1 MTPKEIADLKEGD
14 VFFYSDWKGNKEIHY
29 VTYATED
36 NKLVHTISLQ
46 KRGTAKKGL
55 LRENERYATALLCHQ
70 YATIQNCHE
79 GRWVQRAIET
89 IDKMLG
95 TVRGKF
101 MEARND

>member
-14 VFFYSDWKGNKEIHY
+14 VFFYSNWKGTKEAHY

-46 KRGTAKKGL
+46 KRGTAAKGL
-55 LRENERYATALLCHQ
+55 LKENERYATALLHSC
-70 YATIQNCHE
+70 YKMEKNTYD

-95 TVRGKF
+95 TVRRKF
-101 MEARND
+101 LEEK